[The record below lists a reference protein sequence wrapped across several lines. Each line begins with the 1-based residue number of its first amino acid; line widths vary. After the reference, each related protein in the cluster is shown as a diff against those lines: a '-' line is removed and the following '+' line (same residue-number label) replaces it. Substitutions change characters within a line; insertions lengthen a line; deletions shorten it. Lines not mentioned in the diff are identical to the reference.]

1 MNAQAASDG
10 EDIALANSLEIRRYA
25 AILSVNAEPQ
35 EDMMQPISRRDMLK
49 RLGTAIGV
57 AAVLPLS
64 APVRARAQA
73 AAAEAFVTLTAP
85 EAETLRAIVA
95 RLIPADEN
103 GPGALEA
110 RADRYIDRALGG
122 ALKSSRPAY
131 TSGLAAVNAYAQSSK
146 GSAFARLPAADQD
159 AVLTDIQ
166 KNSAPFFNLVRT
178 HTIQGTFSDP
188 FYGGNANFIGWDLIG
203 YPGARTVVS
212 ADMQRM
218 DRKPTPSRR
227 SAYDYGM
234 FSKGE
239 I

>member
-1 MNAQAASDG
+1 MWRKIM
-10 EDIALANSLEIRRYA
+10 ER
-25 AILSVNAEPQ
+25 
-35 EDMMQPISRRDMLK
+35 ISRREMLK
-49 RLGTAIGV
+49 QLGTTIGV
-57 AAVLPLS
+57 VAVLPLPV
-64 APVRARAQA
+64 AVRARAQA
-73 AAAEAFVTLTAP
+73 AAAEAFISFSAS
-85 EAETLRAIVA
+85 EAETVRAIVA

-110 RADRYIDRALGG
+110 RADRYIDRGLAG
-122 ALKSSRPAY
+122 ALKSSRAAY
-131 TSGLAAVNAYAQSSK
+131 TSGLAAVNTRAQSSK
-146 GSAFARLPAADQD
+146 GGAFSKLSPADQD

-166 KNSAPFFNLVRT
+166 RNSPQFFNLIRT

-212 ADMQRM
+212 ANLQRM
-218 DRKPTPSRR
+218 DRKPESSRK

>member
-1 MNAQAASDG
+1 M
-10 EDIALANSLEIRRYA
+10 RR
-25 AILSVNAEPQ
+25 
-35 EDMMQPISRRDMLK
+35 ISRREMLQ
-49 RLGTAIGV
+49 RLGAMLGTAT
-57 AAVLPLS
+57 ALPLA

-73 AAAEAFVTLTAP
+73 ALAESFIALTSQ

-110 RADRYIDRALGG
+110 RADRYIDRALAG

-131 TSGLAAVNAYAQSSK
+131 TTGLAAINSEAQTLRGASLS
-146 GSAFARLPAADQD
+146 RLSPSDQD
-159 AVLTDIQ
+159 AVLTRVQ
-166 KNSAPFFNLVRT
+166 QNSPQFFNLVRT

-188 FYGGNANFIGWDLIG
+188 FYQGNANFIGWELIG
-203 YPGARTVVS
+203 YPGARTSVS
-212 ADMQRM
+212 AELQRM
-218 DRKPTPSRR
+218 DRKPASSRR

-239 I
+239 V